1 MTRIKVR
8 SPAGREYTFVTPI
21 EFLHAL
27 EGGRITAAWS
37 IYHQSA
43 GRWLPIMRHPAF
55 RASTD
60 PLRLGD
66 LSDETC
72 DAVIQGAA

>member
-1 MTRIKVR
+1 MSRIKVR
-8 SPAGREYTFVTPI
+8 SPGGREYTFVTPI

-43 GRWLPIMRHPAF
+43 AQWLPIMRHPAF
-55 RASTD
+55 RASAD
-60 PLRLGD
+60 PVRLRD
-66 LSDETC
+66 LTLDVSDP
-72 DAVIQGAA
+72 VVQGAA